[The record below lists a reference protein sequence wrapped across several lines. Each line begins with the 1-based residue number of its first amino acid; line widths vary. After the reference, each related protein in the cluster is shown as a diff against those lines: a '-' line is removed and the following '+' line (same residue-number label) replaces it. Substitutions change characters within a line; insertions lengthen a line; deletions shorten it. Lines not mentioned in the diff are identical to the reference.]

1 MCNSYG
7 VSILDLE
14 ASFDSG
20 LWGYKCTPKSFD
32 LSKIL
37 AKSLKIRA
45 KSRKIWAQMLRHLC
59 FLLYHEGD

>member
-1 MCNSYG
+1 MRISNG

-20 LWGYKCTPKSFD
+20 VGDGGVREYKRTPKSFD

-37 AKSLKIRA
+37 AKSLKIRR
-45 KSRKIWAQMLRHLC
+45 KSHKIWAQM
-59 FLLYHEGD
+59 F